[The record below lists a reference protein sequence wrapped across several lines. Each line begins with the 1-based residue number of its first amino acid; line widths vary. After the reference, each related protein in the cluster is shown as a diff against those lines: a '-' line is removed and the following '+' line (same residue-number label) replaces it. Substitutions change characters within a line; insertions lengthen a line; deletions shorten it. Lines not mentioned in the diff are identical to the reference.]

1 MNLIKDNIKPIYL
14 KLLAASV
21 GSAMVSSI
29 FGMVD
34 AMMVG
39 RYHGPSG
46 TAALAVFSPVWTIV
60 YSLGILAGIG
70 GSVIFANLRGQQD
83 EKQSNEYFTASVIF
97 GVILSALAMVGI
109 GLFNEPMLH
118 FFGADDELL
127 PLAQQYLKYIWFAI
141 PCCVFS
147 NLQSA
152 YLRNDGNAS
161 LAMGAV
167 ITGGIFNMFGDY
179 FFVFTMDM
187 GIMGAGLAT
196 AIGLYVSNAIMLT
209 HYFSKRNTLRF
220 EKVTLPL
227 RKTGRIFA
235 TGFSTAVSDLSMGII
250 AILFNNQIMKYLGT
264 DALAVYGIIT
274 QVVVFVQCFAY
285 GAGQA
290 AQPIISQNHGARQP
304 DRIKKCLKYGLYTC
318 AAFGLV
324 WVALAEIFPNMF
336 VYLFMEPTE
345 AVLKIAP
352 AIIRTYGLSFLM
364 LPFNIFSTYYFQ
376 AIMKPNISLIVSIGR
391 GAVIS
396 GILILLLPVV
406 AGANSIWYAM
416 LITEAIVLAF
426 VAWQT
431 AKKTRELSDCTKG
444 GVLI

>member
-1 MNLIKDNIKPIYL
+1 MSVDLLNGKIKPIYL
-14 KLLAASV
+14 KLLTAAV
-21 GSAMVSSI
+21 GSAVVASI
-29 FGMVD
+29 FSMVD

-39 RYHGPSG
+39 FYHGPIG
-46 TAALAVFSPVWTIV
+46 TAALSVFFPMWMIFYSPG
-60 YSLGILAGIG
+60 LLAGVG
-70 GSVIFANLRGQQD
+70 GSVIFANLRGSHE
-83 EKQSNEYFTASVIF
+83 EKQSNEYFTVSVIF
-97 GVILSALAMVGI
+97 GVILSALAMVAI
-109 GLFNEPMLH
+109 GLWSEPLLR

-127 PLAQQYLKYIWFAI
+127 PLAQQYLMPVWFAI

-152 YLRNDGNAS
+152 YLRNDGRAN

-167 ITGGIFNMFGDY
+167 IAGGIFNVFGDY

-196 AIGLYVSNAIMLT
+196 AIGLYVSNIIMLT
-209 HYFSKRNTLRF
+209 HYFSKKNTMRF
-220 EKVTLPL
+220 VKVALPL
-227 RKTGRIFA
+227 RKVGKITV
-235 TGFSTAVSDLSMGII
+235 TGFSTAIGDVSMGII
-250 AILFNNQIMKYLGT
+250 TILFNRQIMKYLGT
-264 DALAVYGIIT
+264 DALAVYGILT
-274 QVVVFVQCFAY
+274 QVASFVQCCAY

-318 AAFGLV
+318 AAFALF
-324 WVALAEIFPNMF
+324 WTALAAIYPNMF

-345 AVLKIAP
+345 SVLKIAP
-352 AIIRTYGLSFLM
+352 AIIRTYGLSFLL

-376 AIMKPNISLIVSIGR
+376 AIMKPNVSTIVSTAR

-396 GILILLLPVV
+396 GILILVLPVI
-406 AGANSIWYAM
+406 AGANSIWLAM
-416 LITEAIVLAF
+416 LITEAVVFAF

-431 AKKTRELSDCTKG
+431 VRETKKLNK
-444 GVLI
+444 I